1 MLENSNL
8 LTIFLLL
15 ILGFIVLFFSGRKYL
30 EHFESPNTPTG
41 MSMIY

>member
-30 EHFESPNTPTG
+30 EHFEAAYVSTEAN
-41 MSMIY
+41 MIY